1 MILPTAKFKS
11 LLEEYEAA
19 VQKDQEIA
27 DVFRENVAAQEK
39 LDALIVKYP
48 DLAEKLNHGPNPSV
62 AAQPRRG
69 RRTTRTPRNQIAEEI
84 LRESGRPMHVS
95 TLLERMKERGVT
107 FKGKTSA
114 TDQLRS
120 ALAKSKRFRNLGSNN
135 WWLDGVPSPDELL
148 DSSSGTSERQH
159 LPLTA

>member
-1 MILPTAKFKS
+1 MILSTAKLKS
-11 LLEEYEAA
+11 LSEEFETA
-19 VQKDQEIA
+19 VQKNQEMA
-27 DVFRENVAAQEK
+27 DAVREYAAAQEH
-39 LDALIVKYP
+39 LEALIAKYP
-48 DLAEKLNHGPNPSV
+48 DLAEKLNHEHSV
-62 AAQPRRG
+62 AAPPRRG
-69 RRTTRTPRNQIAEEI
+69 RRTRTPRNQIAEEI
-84 LRESGRPMHVS
+84 LRESGRPMHAS

-148 DSSSGTSERQH
+148 DNASATSERQD